1 MCIAD
6 RRNKIVYLLVENA
19 IDRFAN
25 DLILRAD
32 LAADRQH
39 RTAKDRTALLLA
51 RGQAV
56 VDAIE
61 VAFEPLDRRNRG
73 RKERI
78 HVRFVLAPLGLERR
92 RRQLRLRLEK

>member
-19 IDRFAN
+19 IARLTN
-25 DLILRAD
+25 DLTLRAD
-32 LAADRQH
+32 FAADRKH
-39 RTAKDRTALLLA
+39 RAAEDQTALLLA
-51 RGQAV
+51 LGQSV

-73 RKERI
+73 RKEGI
-78 HVRFVLAPLGLERR
+78 HVRFVLAPLGLKRR